1 MLIHAMTWMGLKN
14 KILSKRSQT
23 EKITLY
29 DSIYMKHPEK
39 KSLQRQEWLAVAW
52 NWGDRVAWKQGLTSN
67 QA

>member
-39 KSLQRQEWLAVAW
+39 KKPIETGVASSCLELGRQGGMET
-52 NWGDRVAWKQGLTSN
+52 RIN
-67 QA
+67 Q